1 LLQTQL
7 TRGLGVLVLGAA
19 LQHAPPAGA
28 GEFTINPIRMELG
41 GQAKTG
47 AFVIRN
53 DGKQQLSFQLRG
65 MSWTQDAA
73 GQDQYEEASDLVF
86 FPRILV
92 VDSEKEAVVRVGVRQ
107 TVVPVEKT
115 YRLFIEEL
123 PQPAAAAASAPK
135 GAALTVLIRFGA
147 PIFVKPVHPQD
158 KLEIEHFEL
167 AGGTVRLTLRNS
179 GNQHQLVEGINLK
192 GFGAGAESLYATT
205 LADRYLL
212 AGTVKQY
219 TAAIPKATCETLSSL
234 VAEIKTDKSQVSGR
248 IQAGRQMCQ

>member
-1 LLQTQL
+1 MVLTL
-7 TRGLGVLVLGAA
+7 TRRLGILVLGAA
-19 LQHAPPAGA
+19 LLHAPAARA
-28 GEFTINPIRMELG
+28 GEFTVNPIRMELG

-53 DGKQQLSFQLRG
+53 DGKEKLSFQLRG
-65 MSWTQDAA
+65 MSWTQDGA
-73 GQDQYEEASDLVF
+73 GQDHYEDAADLVF

-92 VDSEKEAVVRVGVRQ
+92 IDSEKEAIVRIGVRE
-107 TVVPVEKT
+107 TVVPVERT

-123 PQPAAAAASAPK
+123 PQPPSSAASAPK

-147 PIFVKPVHPQD
+147 PIFVRPVHPQN
-158 KLEIEHFEL
+158 KLEIDRFEL
-167 AGGTVRLTLRNS
+167 SGGSVRLTVRNS

-192 GFGAGAESLYATT
+192 GLGPRAESLYATT

-219 TAAIPKATCETLSSL
+219 TAAIPKATCETLASL
-234 VAEIKTDKSQVSGR
+234 VAEIKTDKAQASGQ
-248 IQAGRQMCQ
+248 IQAGRPMCQ